1 MGGGGVADRRF
12 RAGGP
17 GGESVDMTTMV
28 LSAPECHRQSGTI
41 DVADLY
47 ASHRLP
53 LTRLAVLLLGDVA
66 SAEDAVQE
74 VFVKL
79 WSRPELLRG
88 VAAPSSYLRTAV
100 VNRARSVQ
108 RRRKLERE
116 YAVLDDRFDVEP
128 AEMTALLP
136 LEHREVLEAVKALPT
151 RQREVL
157 VLRYWADLTETE
169 IARTLGITRGTVKS
183 TASRGMFAVAAR
195 LRAGNA

>member
-1 MGGGGVADRRF
+1 MGGGGIADRWLP
-12 RAGGP
+12 AGRSGSEP
-17 GGESVDMTTMV
+17 EDMTTMV
-28 LSAPECHRQSGTI
+28 LSAPECHRHSGAI

-47 ASHRLP
+47 SRYRLP

-79 WSRPELLRG
+79 WSRPDLLQG
-88 VAAPSSYLRTAV
+88 MAAPSSYLRTAV

-108 RRRKLERE
+108 RRRKIERE
-116 YAVLDDRFDVEP
+116 HAVPDDTHDVEP
-128 AEMTALLP
+128 AEVTALLP

-157 VLRYWADLTETE
+157 VLRYWGDLSETE

-183 TASRGMFAVAAR
+183 TASRGMYSVAAR

>member
-1 MGGGGVADRRF
+1 
-12 RAGGP
+12 
-17 GGESVDMTTMV
+17 MTTMV

-47 ASHRLP
+47 ATHRLP
-53 LTRLAVLLLGDVA
+53 LTRLAVLLLGDMA

-79 WSRPELLRG
+79 WSRPDLLQG

-116 YAVLDDRFDVEP
+116 YAVQDTRDVEP
-128 AEMTALLP
+128 AEVTALLP
-136 LEHREVLEAVKALPT
+136 LEHREVMEAVQALPT

-157 VLRYWADLTETE
+157 LLRYWADLTETE
-169 IARTLGITRGTVKS
+169 IARTLGVTRGTVKS
-183 TASRGMFAVAAR
+183 TASRGMRAVTAR
-195 LRAGNA
+195 LRAGDA